1 MAAGSRKTG
10 ADQGTVDQVSEA
22 VADIAGAASS
32 MAGETMDSAGEAIRE
47 GGRTARQRAGR
58 AAEQAYAAGAG
69 AARSLEREMRDQP
82 WTIALAAAAVAGVL
96 GFLIGSR
103 R

>member
-1 MAAGSRKTG
+1 MGSRKTG

-22 VADIAGAASS
+22 ITDISG

-58 AAEQAYAAGAG
+58 AAEEAYAAGAG
-69 AARSLEREMRDQP
+69 AARSIEREMIEHP
-82 WTIALAAAAVAGVL
+82 WTVALAAAAVAGVL